1 MIVCG
6 NFNHLELNFD
16 RVDLEKEEVNG
27 KRFYK
32 TPDGIFPSVTT
43 VTGWEKRNFFAGW
56 RKNNLEESKR
66 VCARGNRLHSM
77 TERYLL
83 NDKLNLDEYK
93 EEIDLFNTLKPELDK
108 IKNIYCLEYP
118 LWSKVLGLAG
128 RVDCIAEYDK
138 QLSIIDFKGST
149 KLKKKEHIE
158 NYFLQASAYAL
169 MWQERTGMK
178 IKDIKILI
186 STEYGT
192 IQVFEEKVIDHVP
205 RLREVI
211 MNYRRE
217 NPNGNTE
224 TIRH

>member
-1 MIVCG
+1 
-6 NFNHLELNFD
+6 
-16 RVDLEKEEVNG
+16 
-27 KRFYK
+27 
-32 TPDGIFPSVTT
+32 
-43 VTGWEKRNFFAGW
+43 
-56 RKNNLEESKR
+56 
-66 VCARGNRLHSM
+66 M

-169 MWQERTGMK
+169 MWQERTSMK
-178 IKDIKILI
+178 IKDIKIKYLSLFGYHYHLCLFTQYIYFCKHFQHI
-186 STEYGT
+186 SCIFRSLKELAAMHSYNMCYLS
-192 IQVFEEKVIDHVP
+192 F
-205 RLREVI
+205 
-211 MNYRRE
+211 
-217 NPNGNTE
+217 
-224 TIRH
+224 